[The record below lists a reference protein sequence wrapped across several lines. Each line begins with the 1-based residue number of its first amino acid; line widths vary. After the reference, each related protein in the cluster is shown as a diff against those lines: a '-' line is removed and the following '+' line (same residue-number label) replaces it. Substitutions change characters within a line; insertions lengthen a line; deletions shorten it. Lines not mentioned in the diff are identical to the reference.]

1 MKNTHSE
8 QLMFWCCDRKQSCL
22 WKMAAGELV
31 ASYSRTVDRTQS
43 RELLPGFVA
52 EKIYFE
58 LIFIIHQKPKVV
70 SKDLY

>member
-1 MKNTHSE
+1 
-8 QLMFWCCDRKQSCL
+8 
-22 WKMAAGELV
+22 MAAGELV